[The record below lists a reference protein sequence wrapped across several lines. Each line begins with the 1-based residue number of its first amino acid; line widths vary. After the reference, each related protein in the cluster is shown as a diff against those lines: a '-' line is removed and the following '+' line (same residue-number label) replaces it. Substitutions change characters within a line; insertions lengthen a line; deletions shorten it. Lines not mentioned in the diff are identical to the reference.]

1 MCKKIIALFLC
12 LALALFIP
20 ISAQAKTTYKYTTI
34 KAKLRNKAAGKVLC
48 IIPRNTKLQVLKT
61 GKKWVKVKY
70 NQSNYS
76 VEKKILNSE
85 SLPNEKKSK
94 QYIKKL
100 RNRNPIHWRK
110 RKYTFY
116 TSRSFPIHK
125 LPVPGL
131 HLDKNGFFC
140 DKNDYIVLG
149 SSRINKANKKIIATP
164 FGKYGKVYD
173 TGGVSTP
180 SWLCDCAV
188 NW

>member
-12 LALALFIP
+12 LTFILIIP
-20 ISAQAKTTYKYTTI
+20 IITQAKTIYKYTTI
-34 KAKLRNKAAGKVLC
+34 TVKLRNEATGK
-48 IIPRNTKLQVLKT
+48 IIYTIPRNTKLQVLKN
-61 GKKWVKVKY
+61 KKTQVKVKY
-70 NQSNYS
+70 KQNIFS
-76 VEKKILNSE
+76 VKKKFLNSE

-100 RNRNPIHWRK
+100 RNRNLIHWRK

-116 TSRSFPIHK
+116 TSRSFPIYK
-125 LPVPGL
+125 LSVPGL

-140 DKNDYIVLG
+140 DKNDYIILG
-149 SSRINKANKKIIATP
+149 SSRKNKANKKIIATP